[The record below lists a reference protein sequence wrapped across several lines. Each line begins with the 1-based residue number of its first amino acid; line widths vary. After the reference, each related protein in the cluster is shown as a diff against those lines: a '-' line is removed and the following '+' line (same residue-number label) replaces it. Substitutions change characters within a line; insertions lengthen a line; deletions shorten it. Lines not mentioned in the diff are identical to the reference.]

1 MLSYM
6 AMADQVSLLNTAL
19 AGRYEIES
27 ELGTGG
33 MATVYGARDVKH
45 ERQVAIKVLRPDI
58 TAAIGRDRFLRE
70 IRIVAQLNHPHIL
83 PLYDSGEIDELLMYV
98 MPLVLGE
105 SLRDRLK
112 RDSTLSI
119 ADTLQITKDVA
130 DALAYAHGRG
140 VVHRD
145 IKPGN
150 ILIEDGH
157 AMVTDF
163 GIALAVSAAGGKR
176 ITETGVY
183 LGTPEYMSPE
193 QAAGEKILDGR
204 SDQYS
209 LACVLYEMLT
219 GQPPFVGPSA
229 RAIIARHL
237 TDPPPPLVTARP
249 DVGLTMQESV
259 LKALAKLPVDRYDT
273 IQEFVGG
280 LSAEYASE
288 SASAARSIAVLAFTN
303 LSPDTENEYLS
314 DGLSDEIINALSR
327 IEDFRVASRTSAFAF
342 KGSSE
347 DIRSIGRRLNV
358 RSVLEGSGRKA
369 GNRLRVTA
377 QLFNVADGYHL
388 WSESYDREM
397 KDVFVIQDEIAEN
410 VVKALQVVLS
420 DAEKRAIQKV
430 PTTDVE
436 AYDYYLRGRK
446 FFYQFRKRS
455 LQHARQMF
463 ARAIESDPE
472 YALAYA
478 GVADS
483 CSFLYMYF
491 DSSKANLAQADE
503 ASRTALQLDPD
514 LAEAHAA
521 RGLAFSLGGGFAE
534 AAVEFERAIELNPK
548 LFEAYYFYART
559 CFRQGKLE
567 EAVRL
572 FERATDVREDFQA
585 LLLRALAIEGLDE
598 HERAQVAYRRALDA
612 IQRQLDI
619 NPEDT
624 RALTLGAGCLARL
637 GEDER
642 AVEWIHRA
650 DSIDPDDAVILY
662 AIACVY
668 GILGSCERAIEYLQ
682 KAVEAG
688 FGNFGWIENDPD
700 LDSLRADE
708 RYQSIISE
716 LRETEAAR

>member
-1 MLSYM
+1 M

-347 DIRSIGRRLNV
+347 DLRSIGRRLNV
-358 RSVLEGSGRKA
+358 RSVLEGSVRKA

-637 GEDER
+637 GEDEK

>member
-1 MLSYM
+1 MLSFT
-6 AMADQVSLLNTAL
+6 AMDDQISLLKNAL
-19 AGRYEIES
+19 AGRYEVES

-33 MATVYGARDVKH
+33 MATVYRARDLKH
-45 ERQVAIKVLRPDI
+45 EREVAIKVLRPDI
-58 TAAIGRDRFLRE
+58 TAAIGRGRFLRE
-70 IRIVAQLNHPHIL
+70 IQIVAQLNHPHIL
-83 PLYDSGEIDELLMYV
+83 PLYDSGEIEELLMYV
-98 MPLVLGE
+98 MPLVRGE
-105 SLRDRLK
+105 SLRARIK
-112 RDSTLSI
+112 RDCTLSI
-119 ADTLQITKDVA
+119 SDALDITGDVA
-130 DALAYAHGRG
+130 DALAYAHGHG

-163 GIALAVSAAGGKR
+163 GIALAVSAAGGER

-193 QAAGEKILDGR
+193 QAAGEKALDGR

-219 GQPPFVGPSA
+219 GQPPFIGPNA
-229 RAIIARHL
+229 RAVVARHL
-237 TDPPPPLVTARP
+237 TDPAPPLLTARP
-249 DVGLTMQESV
+249 DVGFAIQETV
-259 LKALAKLPVDRYDT
+259 TRALSKLPIDRFDT
-273 IQEFVGG
+273 IDEFVEG
-280 LSAEYASE
+280 LTAEYKAASE
-288 SASAARSIAVLAFTN
+288 SPPRSIAVLAFAN
-303 LSPDTENEYLS
+303 LSTDSDNEYLS
-314 DGLSDEIINALSR
+314 DGLSDEIINALTR

-342 KGSSE
+342 KGSNE

-358 RSVLEGSGRKA
+358 RSVLEGSVRKA
-369 GNRLRVTA
+369 GDRLRVTA
-377 QLFNVADGYHL
+377 QLINVENGYHL
-388 WSESYDREM
+388 WSERYDRDM
-397 KDVFVIQDEIAEN
+397 KDVFAIQDEIAGN
-410 VVKALQVVLS
+410 VVKALQIVLS
-420 DAEKRAIQKV
+420 DAEKRAIRKV
-430 PTTDVE
+430 PTTDVQ

-446 FFYQFRKRS
+446 FFYQFRKKS
-455 LQHARQMF
+455 LQYARQMF
-463 ARAIESDPE
+463 ARAIESDLG

-491 DSSKANLAQADE
+491 ASSKANLAEADE
-503 ASRTALQLDPD
+503 ASRKALQLDPE

-521 RGLAFSLGGGFAE
+521 RGLALSLGEGFAE
-534 AAVEFERAIELNPK
+534 AEEEFERAIALNPK
-548 LFEAYYFYART
+548 LFEAFYFYART

-572 FERATDVREDFQA
+572 FERATDVREDYQA
-585 LLLRALAIEGLDE
+585 LLLLALAIEGLEE
-598 HERAQVAYRRALDA
+598 HERAKTAYRRALDA
-612 IQRQLDI
+612 IELQLDL

-637 GEDER
+637 GEGEK

-668 GILGSCERAIEYLQ
+668 GVLGASENAISYLQ
-682 KAVEAG
+682 RAVQAG

-700 LDSLRADE
+700 LDSIRADE
-708 RYQSIISE
+708 RYRSIISE
-716 LRETEAAR
+716 LRESEAAR

>member
-1 MLSYM
+1 M

-98 MPLVLGE
+98 MPLVRGE

-347 DIRSIGRRLNV
+347 DLRSIGRRLNV
-358 RSVLEGSGRKA
+358 RSVLEGSVRKA

>member
-1 MLSYM
+1 MT
-6 AMADQVSLLNTAL
+6 DQVSQLNTAL
-19 AGRYEIES
+19 AGRYEVES

-33 MATVYGARDVKH
+33 MATVYLAEDLKH
-45 ERQVAIKVLRPDI
+45 DRKVAIKVLRPDI
-58 TAAIGRDRFLRE
+58 TAAIGRGRFLRE
-70 IRIVAQLNHPHIL
+70 IQIVARLNHPHIL
-83 PLYDSGEIDELLMYV
+83 PLYDSGEVEGLLLYV
-98 MPLVLGE
+98 MPLVQGE
-105 SLRDRLK
+105 SLRERLK
-112 RDSTLSI
+112 RDSVLSI
-119 ADTLQITKDVA
+119 EDAVSVTRDVA
-130 DALAYAHGRG
+130 EALAHAHGRG

-150 ILIEDGH
+150 ILIEDEH

-163 GIALAVSAAGGKR
+163 GIALAVSAAGAER

-193 QAAGEKILDGR
+193 QAAGEKDLDGR

-229 RAIIARHL
+229 RAIVARHL
-237 TDPPPPLVTARP
+237 TDPAPPLSTVRP
-249 DVGLTMQESV
+249 DVGVGVQEAVARALT
-259 LKALAKLPVDRYDT
+259 KLPVDRFET
-273 IQEFVGG
+273 IEDFVEGLAAEYTSQP
-280 LSAEYASE
+280 LSAP
-288 SASAARSIAVLAFTN
+288 RSIAVLAFAN
-303 LSPDTENEYLS
+303 LSTDADNEYLS
-314 DGLSDEIINALSR
+314 DGLSDEIINALTR

-342 KGSSE
+342 KGTSE

-358 RSVLEGSGRKA
+358 RSVLEGSVRKA

-377 QLFNVADGYHL
+377 QLINVEDGYHL
-388 WSESYDREM
+388 WSERYDREM

-410 VVKALQVVLS
+410 VVAALQVVLS
-420 DAEKRAIQKV
+420 DAEKQAIQKV
-430 PTTDVE
+430 PTADIE

-446 FFYQFRKRS
+446 FFYQFREKS
-455 LQHARQMF
+455 LQYARQMF
-463 ARAIESDPE
+463 ARAIESDSE

-491 DSSKANLAQADE
+491 DSSRANLAQATE
-503 ASRTALQLDPD
+503 ASETALQLDPA

-521 RGLAFSLGGGFAE
+521 RGLALSLGEGFAE
-534 AAVEFERAIELNPK
+534 AEEEFEKAIELNPK
-548 LFEAYYFYART
+548 LFEAFYFYART
-559 CFRQGKLE
+559 CFRQGKLD

-572 FERATDVREDFQA
+572 FEQATDVREDYQA
-585 LLLRALAIEGLDE
+585 LLLRALAIEGTGE
-598 HERAQVAYRRALDA
+598 HEQAQMAYRRALDA
-612 IQRQLDI
+612 LELQLDL

-637 GEDER
+637 GQGTKS
-642 AVEWIHRA
+642 VEWIHRA
-650 DSIDPDDAVILY
+650 DSIDPDDAVIVY

-668 GILGSCERAIEYLQ
+668 GILEFREEAIKYLKRAVQ
-682 KAVEAG
+682 AG

-700 LDSLRADE
+700 LERIRNDP
-708 RYQSIISE
+708 RYQSIIKSLKMAE
-716 LRETEAAR
+716 KAR

>member
-1 MLSYM
+1 M

-347 DIRSIGRRLNV
+347 DLRSIGRRLNV
-358 RSVLEGSGRKA
+358 RSVLEGSVRKA

-410 VVKALQVVLS
+410 VVNALQVVLS

-548 LFEAYYFYART
+548 LFEAYYFFART

-567 EAVRL
+567 DAVRL

>member
-1 MLSYM
+1 M
-6 AMADQVSLLNTAL
+6 AMANQVSLLNTAL
-19 AGRYEIES
+19 AGCYEIES

-112 RDSTLSI
+112 RESTLSI
-119 ADTLQITKDVA
+119 ADALQITKDVA

-219 GQPPFVGPSA
+219 GQPPFVGPSS
-229 RAIIARHL
+229 RAVIARHL

-259 LKALAKLPVDRYDT
+259 SKALAKLPVDRYDT
-273 IQEFVGG
+273 IQEFVDG

-288 SASAARSIAVLAFTN
+288 SASAPRSIAVLAFTN
-303 LSPDTENEYLS
+303 LSPDSENEYLS

-358 RSVLEGSGRKA
+358 RSVLEGSVRKA

-397 KDVFVIQDEIAEN
+397 KDVFVIQDEIAGN
-410 VVKALQVVLS
+410 VVNALQVVLS

-503 ASRTALQLDPD
+503 ASRTALQLDPE

-521 RGLAFSLGGGFAE
+521 RGLALSLGGGFVE

-548 LFEAYYFYART
+548 LFEAFYFYART

-637 GEDER
+637 GEDEK

-668 GILGSCERAIEYLQ
+668 GILGSREKAIEYLQ

-700 LDSLRADE
+700 LDSIRADE
-708 RYQSIISE
+708 RYQSIIQG
-716 LRETEAAR
+716 LRGSEAAR

>member
-1 MLSYM
+1 M

-33 MATVYGARDVKH
+33 MATVYGARDLKH

-70 IRIVAQLNHPHIL
+70 IQIVAQLNHPHIL

-98 MPLVLGE
+98 MPLVRGE

-163 GIALAVSAAGGKR
+163 GIALAVSAAGDKR

-229 RAIIARHL
+229 RAVIARHL

-249 DVGLTMQESV
+249 EVGLAMQESV
-259 LKALAKLPVDRYDT
+259 SKALAKLPVDRYDT

-288 SASAARSIAVLAFTN
+288 SASAPRSIAVLAFTN
-303 LSPDTENEYLS
+303 LSPDSENEYLS

-358 RSVLEGSGRKA
+358 RSVLEGSVRKA
-369 GNRLRVTA
+369 GNHLRVTA

-410 VVKALQVVLS
+410 VVNALQVVLS

-491 DSSKANLAQADE
+491 DSSKANLAQAGE
-503 ASRTALQLDPD
+503 ASRTALQLDPE

-521 RGLAFSLGGGFAE
+521 RGLALSLGGGFAE

-548 LFEAYYFYART
+548 LFEAFYFYART

-585 LLLRALAIEGLDE
+585 LLLRALAIEGLHE
-598 HERAQVAYRRALDA
+598 HERAKAAYRRALDA
-612 IQRQLDI
+612 IELQLDL

-624 RALTLGAGCLARL
+624 RALTLGAGCRARL
-637 GEDER
+637 GEGEK
-642 AVEWIHRA
+642 AIEWIHRA
-650 DSIDPDDAVILY
+650 DSIDPDDAVIMY

-668 GILGSCERAIEYLQ
+668 GVLGASENAIAYLQ
-682 KAVEAG
+682 RAVQAG

-700 LDSLRADE
+700 LDSIRADE
-708 RYQSIISE
+708 RYKSIISE